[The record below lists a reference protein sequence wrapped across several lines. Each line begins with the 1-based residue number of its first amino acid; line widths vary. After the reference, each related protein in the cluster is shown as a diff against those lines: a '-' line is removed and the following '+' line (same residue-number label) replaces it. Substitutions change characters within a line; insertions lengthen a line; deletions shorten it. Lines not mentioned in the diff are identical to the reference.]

1 MLHRFD
7 HLTWHLSLAELL
19 DQLSTYLIVGPDDF
33 EDLSLGFTLDLSS
46 HVDNIVEL
54 LCPDICSAL
63 LRESRHDELDELDK
77 ILGNKEEQ
85 RFEQFQN

>member
-1 MLHRFD
+1 MFHRLD

-19 DQLSTYLIVGPDDF
+19 DQLSTYLIVSTNDF
-33 EDLSLGFTLDLSS
+33 EDLSLRFTLDLSS
-46 HVDNIVEL
+46 HVDDVIEL

-63 LRESRHDELDELDK
+63 LRESRHDEFDELDK
-77 ILGNKEEQ
+77 ILMNEEEQ